1 MMRRA
6 TSDGMWATHIRSYP
20 DSLLDAMFQS
30 LLHTGA
36 RTAFND
42 KPISAPPATQSTPLS
57 PAMQRFA
64 DRPLRRSSSRI
75 QRWIHDQ
82 QKRLSTGSTDDG
94 SETSQDTDVPTA
106 SGSGQQ
112 SHAWLAYPHLTVP
125 KTPPPRKDDLP
136 KSDESYVFVG
146 EEDVAEEEM
155 RVAAEDA
162 VTKRA
167 QRARGQ
173 VVDLT
178 SSPATPRKPR
188 SLAPGFSTPSPLRS
202 FARTISQSRPFSGS
216 PVNSAHEQ
224 SPTRGGSSIFK
235 RQSRASLH
243 SRTSTLATALF
254 AQRQVR
260 ESASDANTTVS
271 STISAGNWGIKP
283 PSIMGRFSNASRV
296 SSARPD
302 DLTGMPRTSTSSSV
316 TQSSDNAQARQST
329 DGTGSGTRSRNSA
342 ALSTVR
348 SHTPSILFHPTPSL
362 WSLPT
367 DATHLND
374 PPGSEKMIAHDRIKP
389 GSVRI
394 PLPLKASSPPSFG
407 STGTLGLGSK
417 NRKKR
422 KLVVSGIPPGDQRRY
437 DHVRQW
443 CESFGEVN
451 QIARVPNGDLHV
463 DFRRTEVADTVCRLH
478 ARVHI
483 NGVGS
488 VGLSWFAGKRP

>member
-1 MMRRA
+1 
-6 TSDGMWATHIRSYP
+6 
-20 DSLLDAMFQS
+20 
-30 LLHTGA
+30 
-36 RTAFND
+36 
-42 KPISAPPATQSTPLS
+42 
-57 PAMQRFA
+57 
-64 DRPLRRSSSRI
+64 
-75 QRWIHDQ
+75 
-82 QKRLSTGSTDDG
+82 
-94 SETSQDTDVPTA
+94 
-106 SGSGQQ
+106 
-112 SHAWLAYPHLTVP
+112 
-125 KTPPPRKDDLP
+125 
-136 KSDESYVFVG
+136 
-146 EEDVAEEEM
+146 M
-155 RVAAEDA
+155 RVD
-162 VTKRA
+162 RD

-178 SSPATPRKPR
+178 SSSATPRKPR
-188 SLAPGFSTPSPLRS
+188 SLAPGFSTPSPPRS

-260 ESASDANTTVS
+260 ESASDANTTVL

-283 PSIMGRFSNASRV
+283 PSIMGHFSNASRV

-302 DLTGMPRTSTSSSV
+302 NLTGMPRTSTSSSV
-316 TQSSDNAQARQST
+316 TQTSDNAQA
-329 DGTGSGTRSRNSA
+329 GTRSRNSA

-348 SHTPSILFHPTPSL
+348 LHTPSILFHPTPSL

-374 PPGSEKMIAHDRIKP
+374 PPGPEKMIAHDCIKP

-394 PLPLKASSPPSFG
+394 PLPLKASNPPSFG

-443 CESFGEVN
+443 CEL
-451 QIARVPNGDLHV
+451 ADLC
-463 DFRRTEVADTVCRLH
+463 FPVCAFTRPCSRLE
-478 ARVHI
+478 
-483 NGVGS
+483 
-488 VGLSWFAGKRP
+488 K